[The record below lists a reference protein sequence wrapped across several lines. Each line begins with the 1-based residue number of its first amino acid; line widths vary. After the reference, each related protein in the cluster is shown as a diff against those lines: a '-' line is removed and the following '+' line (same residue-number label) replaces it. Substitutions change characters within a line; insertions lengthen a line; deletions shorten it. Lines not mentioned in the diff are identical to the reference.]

1 MAKDPST
8 DVTAQLASLLGSLT
22 LSSGQS
28 STSHH
33 PLPLPQQHIS
43 SLQTDFQNNLHLFS
57 PGAID
62 VDMNDTLPP
71 QKQLLGSTRLS
82 PLSSRNAVA
91 ITSSPADGEASYLCE
106 SCGSLISVARKD
118 AHQQTWCPALQ
129 KPPPP

>member
-33 PLPLPQQHIS
+33 PLPLPLPHMT
-43 SLQTDFQNNLHLFS
+43 SLQTDFQNNFHLFS
-57 PGAID
+57 PGTID
-62 VDMNDTLPP
+62 VDMDDTLPP
-71 QKQLLGSTRLS
+71 PQQLLGSTSLS
-82 PLSSRNAVA
+82 PLSSSRNAA
-91 ITSSPADGEASYLCE
+91 STSSPADGEASYLCE

-118 AHQQTWCPALQ
+118 AHEQTWCPALQ
-129 KPPPP
+129 KQPPL

>member
-33 PLPLPQQHIS
+33 PLPLPHMT
-43 SLQTDFQNNLHLFS
+43 SLQTDFQNNLHLFP
-57 PGAID
+57 PGTID
-62 VDMNDTLPP
+62 VDMDDTLPP
-71 QKQLLGSTRLS
+71 PQQLLGSARLS
-82 PLSSRNAVA
+82 PLSSSRNAVA

-106 SCGSLISVARKD
+106 SCGSLISVARKE
-118 AHQQTWCPALQ
+118 AHEHTWCPALQ
-129 KPPPP
+129 KHPPP